1 MEQNIRLSVFWLFLC
16 WETLAN
22 DCSSACTILNMVCL
36 IIWTKTYVNIELK
49 QICMCYIPPK
59 AKYTCMREKWQYSN
73 LFLKLLY
80 LHVVHFSAVIDEQ
93 SLGSNDLYQDKWGR
107 HLLYN
112 VVGIFDF
119 ILHVFTNWLRRGN
132 IWFIKCSQFL
142 SLVWSIISRVKV
154 K

>member
-1 MEQNIRLSVFWLFLC
+1 MEQNISVFWLFLC

-59 AKYTCMREKWQYSN
+59 AKYTCMRGKWQYSN

-80 LHVVHFSAVIDEQ
+80 LHVVHFSAVIVEQ

-119 ILHVFTNWLRRGN
+119 DFTCLYKLVKEGGIFDLSNVANSFHWFDN
-132 IWFIKCSQFL
+132 I
-142 SLVWSIISRVKV
+142 
-154 K
+154 